1 MFLLSAQNNFY
12 IILSSRVCAKK
23 NSSLNFMSS
32 VGFHVIKIWVFFW
45 KKFCGAILVN
55 ANNIRC
61 IILEIKN
68 DRCKIAKILIF
79 CSLSQEHFKNVLGKE
94 NEISV
99 LTILHLLF
107 LIFNMMLLILLFAIK
122 LLARLSIFKY
132 LGNHF
137 QAEIVS

>member
-23 NSSLNFMSS
+23 YSSLNFMSS

-45 KKFCGAILVN
+45 KNFCGAILVN

-68 DRCKIAKILIF
+68 DRCKIAKILF